1 MIAKYSVINL
11 KGSNPTISFR
21 EAVAK
26 TVYGQLT
33 LTKPRNFRLT
43 RTTTGISAN
52 WKNKRRKKY

>member
-11 KGSNPTISFR
+11 NGSNPTISFR

-52 WKNKRRKKY
+52 

>member
-11 KGSNPTISFR
+11 NGSNPTISVR

-52 WKNKRRKKY
+52 